1 MNALNICYYYKK
13 WYLDGQA
20 SLQNL
25 VIFDLTYADALAFA
39 WFLLCWIGYT
49 QYSERK
55 ARNKNC
61 LASVLHQQRCR
72 WMSEM
77 LARENRVADAALIA
91 NLERNV
97 SFFASST
104 LIILAGIL
112 TVLGAADRVI
122 SLAEELPFAVH
133 ASKVAWE
140 LKLFVLMA
148 IFVYAFFKF
157 SWALR
162 QYGFASVVIGMAPAK
177 SSSVKTTSSEFTRG
191 AGSVISRAAYAF
203 NLGLRSYYFGLAFLL
218 WFVNPWIFMATSTWV
233 VGVLYRR
240 EFHSNALKALIRVNN
255 AIFGGDSS

>member
-1 MNALNICYYYKK
+1 M
-13 WYLDGQA
+13 
-20 SLQNL
+20 QNL
-25 VIFDLTYADALAFA
+25 AILDLVYVDALAFS
-39 WFLLCWIGYT
+39 WFLFCWVGYT

-55 ARNKNC
+55 ARSKNC
-61 LASVLHQQRCR
+61 LSSVLHQQRCR
-72 WMSEM
+72 WMTEM
-77 LARENRVADAALIA
+77 LERENRVADASLIA

-112 TVLGAADRVI
+112 TVLGATDRVI
-122 SLAEELPFAVH
+122 SLAEELPFAVN
-133 ASKVAWE
+133 ASKAAWE
-140 LKLFVLMA
+140 LKLFLLMG

-177 SSSVKTTSSEFTRG
+177 SSDRMSDHGEFTLG

-218 WFVNPWIFMATSTWV
+218 WFINPWIFMATSAWV

-240 EFHSNALKALIRVNN
+240 EFHSNALKALIRVNR
-255 AIFGGDSS
+255 ATFGGESP

>member
-1 MNALNICYYYKK
+1 MHTIIL
-13 WYLDGQA
+13 
-20 SLQNL
+20 
-25 VIFDLTYADALAFA
+25 FDLTLVDSLAFA

-49 QYSERK
+49 QYSERT
-55 ARNKNC
+55 ASRKNC
-61 LASVLHQQRCR
+61 LSSVLHIQRCG
-72 WMSEM
+72 WMREM
-77 LARENRVADAALIA
+77 LDRENRVADASLLA

-112 TVLGAADRVI
+112 TVLGATDRVM
-122 SLAEELPFAVH
+122 SLSEALPFTYK

-140 LKLFVLMA
+140 LKLFLLMA

-162 QYGFASVVIGMAPAK
+162 QYGFASVVIGMAPGTSKVDVVDKAAFAK
-177 SSSVKTTSSEFTRG
+177 SAARV
-191 AGSVISRAAYAF
+191 VSRAAYAF

-218 WFVNPWIFMATSTWV
+218 WFINPWIFMVTTAWV

-240 EFHSNALKALIRVNN
+240 EFHSKALKALLNTN
-255 AIFGGDSS
+255 KAIVGGESL

>member
-1 MNALNICYYYKK
+1 MQTIVL
-13 WYLDGQA
+13 
-20 SLQNL
+20 
-25 VIFDLTYADALAFA
+25 FDLTGADILAFV
-39 WFLLCWIGYT
+39 WFLLCWVGYS

-55 ARNKNC
+55 AKTKNC

-72 WMSEM
+72 WMYEM
-77 LARENRVADAALIA
+77 LQRENRVVDASLIA

-104 LIILAGIL
+104 LLILAGIL
-112 TVLGAADRVI
+112 TVLGATDRVI
-122 SLAEELPFAVH
+122 SLAEELPFAVK
-133 ASKVAWE
+133 ATKVAWE
-140 LKLFVLMA
+140 LKLFLLMA

-162 QYGFASVVIGMAPAK
+162 QYGFASVVIGTAPSPARAQG
-177 SSSVKTTSSEFTRG
+177 SDQFEFSQG

-218 WFVNPWIFMATSTWV
+218 WFVNPWIFMAAATWV

-240 EFHSNALKALIRVNN
+240 EFHSKALKALKRTNK
-255 AIFGGDSS
+255 AIFLETSGERR